1 MKESELK
8 AQALNFILRISENS
22 VALSDAD
29 GDVYVDN
36 LENILNGAQQIYE
49 FLVGKTK

>member
-22 VALSDAD
+22 VALSDENAD
-29 GDVYVDN
+29 MYVDN
-36 LENILNGAQQIYE
+36 LENILTGAQQIYE
-49 FLVGKTK
+49 FLASKTK